1 MVDTIESAIVGR
13 LESQITDLTIKAFP
27 SRPEEF
33 KKLPVGNKGIV
44 LVAYSGSALSD
55 PTNMDALIQ
64 DRALEFSVTLQIRD
78 LRGHDGA
85 YDYLEDIRSALSGWS
100 PTSDDRVMY
109 MISEGLLR
117 LIDNLWVWGQTWRLT
132 VRQA

>member
-44 LVAYSGSALSD
+44 LVAYSGSALSE

-85 YDYLEDIRSALSGWS
+85 YDYLEDIRAALSGWS
-100 PTSDDRVMY
+100 PASDDRVMY
-109 MISEGLLR
+109 MVSEGLLR
-117 LIDNLWVWGQTWRLT
+117 LIDNLWVWGQTWRMT

>member
-13 LESQITDLTIKAFP
+13 LESQITDLTIRAFP
-27 SRPEEF
+27 SRPEDF

-44 LVAYSGSALSD
+44 LVAYSGSSLSD

-64 DRALEFSVTLQIRD
+64 ERVLEFSITLQIRD

-85 YDYLEDIRSALSGWS
+85 YDYLDDIRAALSGWS
-100 PTSDDRVMY
+100 PTSDDRVMF
-109 MISEGLLR
+109 MTDEGLLR
-117 LIDNLWVWGQTWRLT
+117 LIENLWVWGQKWQLT